1 MKQYKYVNVEYKM
14 KDMVMASVSEHREII
29 DRYALQGYRF
39 VGMIPTELSAKWIS
53 YLKQRIWH
61 ERVHLHMCRPVRR
74 SRVRLRGRRTQGSFS
89 LQALFPSAGGYRA
102 PYCGQ
107 GGNLD

>member
-39 VGMIPTELSAKWIS
+39 VGMIPSEVSATGCPCKMDLIFETENMA
-53 YLKQRIWH
+53 
-61 ERVHLHMCRPVRR
+61 
-74 SRVRLRGRRTQGSFS
+74 
-89 LQALFPSAGGYRA
+89 
-102 PYCGQ
+102 
-107 GGNLD
+107 

>member
-39 VGMIPTELSAKWIS
+39 VGMIPTELSA
-53 YLKQRIWH
+53 
-61 ERVHLHMCRPVRR
+61 
-74 SRVRLRGRRTQGSFS
+74 
-89 LQALFPSAGGYRA
+89 AGCPRKMDLIFETENMA
-102 PYCGQ
+102 
-107 GGNLD
+107 